1 MKTKLLTIFLLFPI
15 VANAGT
21 LGLDDALRATYVYC
35 VGIDDELADLKKM
48 AGINTA
54 VTAVG
59 TGLGAGAT
67 VVGIVKANKD
77 AKAKNIVD
85 ATNENIKYTEN
96 YIKEHH
102 MLPTEEEID
111 AFLEEFR
118 KQMQDEQWNEKVDPL
133 RKESKKLG
141 NWRTGLMAGNTAT
154 NVAGAIIAGNN
165 KVDSD
170 LQTQIDNCRASVKNL
185 KESIIQ
191 ARVEGADENTIQEAN
206 NIVSACSE
214 YEYVDV
220 SKINDRAKGAMISSI
235 VGATTGVAGTV
246 TSAVANSDNIRK
258 DDKKFD
264 KTEEEWQTEKNW
276 NTAANVLAGA
286 STAAS
291 GVATVFNATQISA
304 IKKVASVASKCT
316 EVLK

>member
-1 MKTKLLTIFLLFPI
+1 
-15 VANAGT
+15 
-21 LGLDDALRATYVYC
+21 
-35 VGIDDELADLKKM
+35 
-48 AGINTA
+48 
-54 VTAVG
+54 
-59 TGLGAGAT
+59 
-67 VVGIVKANKD
+67 
-77 AKAKNIVD
+77 
-85 ATNENIKYTEN
+85 
-96 YIKEHH
+96 

-264 KTEEEWQTEKNW
+264 KTEEDWQTEKNW

-304 IKKVASVASKCT
+304 IKKVAAVAEKCT
-316 EVLK
+316 GVLK

>member
-59 TGLGAGAT
+59 TATGAAAT
-67 VVGIVKANKD
+67 TVGIIKANKD
-77 AKAKNIVD
+77 SQAKAIAD
-85 ATNENIKYTEN
+85 AVVKDTNALYSAE
-96 YIKEHH
+96 YIKKYH
-102 MLPTEEEID
+102 LGPTEAEIE
-111 AFLEEFR
+111 AFKKEFLS
-118 KQMQDEQWNEKVDPL
+118 MQWDEKVDPL
-133 RKESKKLG
+133 RKESKRLG

-264 KTEEEWQTEKNW
+264 KTEEDWQTEKNW

-304 IKKVASVASKCT
+304 IKKVASVAEKCT

>member
-1 MKTKLLTIFLLFPI
+1 MKTKFLTIFLLFPI

-59 TGLGAGAT
+59 TAAGAAAT
-67 VVGIVKANKD
+67 TVGIIKANKD
-77 AKAKNIVD
+77 SQAKAIAD
-85 ATNENIKYTEN
+85 AVVKDTNALYSKEYIEKY
-96 YIKEHH
+96 H
-102 MLPTEEEID
+102 LGPTEEEIE
-111 AFLEEFR
+111 AFKKEFLS
-118 KQMQDEQWNEKVDPL
+118 MQWDEKVDPL
-133 RKESKKLG
+133 RKESKRLG

-264 KTEEEWQTEKNW
+264 KTEEDWQTEKNW

-304 IKKVASVASKCT
+304 IKKVAAVAEKCT
-316 EVLK
+316 GVLK

>member
-59 TGLGAGAT
+59 TAAGAAAT
-67 VVGIVKANKD
+67 TVGIIKANKD
-77 AKAKNIVD
+77 SQAKAIAD
-85 ATNENIKYTEN
+85 AVVKDTNALYSAE
-96 YIKEHH
+96 YIKKYH
-102 MLPTEEEID
+102 LGPTEAEIE
-111 AFLEEFR
+111 AFKKEFLS
-118 KQMQDEQWNEKVDPL
+118 MQWDEKVDPL
-133 RKESKKLG
+133 RKESKRLG

-304 IKKVASVASKCT
+304 IKKVAAVAEKCT